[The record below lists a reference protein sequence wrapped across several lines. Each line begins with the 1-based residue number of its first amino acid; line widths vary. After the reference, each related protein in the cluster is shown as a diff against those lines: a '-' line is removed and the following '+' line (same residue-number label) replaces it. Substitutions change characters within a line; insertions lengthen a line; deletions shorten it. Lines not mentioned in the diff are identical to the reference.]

1 MGFRIMWWEAK
12 LDRIET
18 YRDIIKRVMSD
29 LVDYIPVEEG
39 IRTELLLD
47 DLDGHYQV
55 MQIGWKD
62 RRRIHGTLFHV
73 DLIGGK
79 VYVEHDGTDLALVDD
94 LIGAG
99 IPKHDIVMGFHPPTH
114 RKYTDF
120 AVS

>member
-1 MGFRIMWWEAK
+1 M
-12 LDRIET
+12 DRIEI
-18 YRDIIKRVMSD
+18 YRDIIKRVMRE
-29 LVDYIPVEEG
+29 LVKYIPDEEG

-47 DLDGHYQV
+47 DGNGHYQV

-73 DLIGGK
+73 DLIGDK
-79 VYVEHDGTDLALVDD
+79 VHVEHDGTDLALVDD
-94 LIGAG
+94 LLDAG
-99 IPKHDIVMGFHPPTH
+99 IPKHDIVIGFHPPAH